1 MAFMN
6 TPLDWVFMLIVFFV
20 CVCEILF
27 LTYRGVA
34 HNSLCR
40 RLFCISYLSTDT
52 FMHPQISVHE
62 VLVPG
67 MFFQPMVGNFV
78 RRIAMDVQRSS
89 VLRESSV
96 WTYQHLVWEQC
107 VEIALMATLE
117 MERNALV
124 MTWLYVVVMAE

>member
-1 MAFMN
+1 
-6 TPLDWVFMLIVFFV
+6 
-20 CVCEILF
+20 
-27 LTYRGVA
+27 
-34 HNSLCR
+34 
-40 RLFCISYLSTDT
+40 
-52 FMHPQISVHE
+52 MHTQISVHE
-62 VLVPG
+62 VLVLG